1 MLNCFQT
8 GAGKAI
14 NFVAA
19 DADLEEI
26 TLNNCKNER
35 SCASG
40 RLTAG
45 RGHCGQLQMN
55 IFMCRRRYFFDATKK
70 DGDMILK

>member
-40 RLTAG
+40 RLAAG
-45 RGHCGQLQMN
+45 RGHRGQLQMN
-55 IFMCRRRYFFDATKK
+55 IFICRGRYFFDAHMK
-70 DGDMILK
+70 DGDVILK